1 VFCWSQNVI
10 KVGVKFVG
18 AKSTEGASL
27 AVIYEEVPALA
38 TEYSN
43 NQQNISSE
51 FIRPAEPTEGA
62 STKTHQQ
69 VAPTE
74 TSDQYQHSSAEKTN
88 IGYSDEVQPSNFNHN
103 SVAVSSL
110 YEQQV
115 ILLGKLQ
122 ASPEIQLSSA
132 LSDSTAVEV
141 IDEEIIPKF
150 RTPSILTTKPQ
161 VLSKQY
167 IAL

>member
-10 KVGVKFVG
+10 KVGVKFFG
-18 AKSTEGASL
+18 AKSTKGASL

-43 NQQNISSE
+43 NKQNISFES
-51 FIRPAEPTEGA
+51 IRPAEPTEGA
-62 STKTHQQ
+62 STTTHQQ

-74 TSDQYQHSSAEKTN
+74 TSDQYQHFSAEKTN
-88 IGYSDEVQPSNFNHN
+88 IGCSEVQLSSFNHN

-115 ILLGKLQ
+115 I
-122 ASPEIQLSSA
+122 
-132 LSDSTAVEV
+132 
-141 IDEEIIPKF
+141 
-150 RTPSILTTKPQ
+150 
-161 VLSKQY
+161 
-167 IAL
+167 